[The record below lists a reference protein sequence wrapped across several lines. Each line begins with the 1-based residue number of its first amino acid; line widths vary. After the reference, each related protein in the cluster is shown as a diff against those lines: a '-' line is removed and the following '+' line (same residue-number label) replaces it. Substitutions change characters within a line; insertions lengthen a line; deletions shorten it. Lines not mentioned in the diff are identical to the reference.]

1 MLIRIFL
8 PFFMLLIFLPVNASE
23 EIVVGGS
30 GADLETFR
38 ILAKAFKRYHPDCY
52 IKVFPSIGSGGAV
65 RGVASGRIDIGLMSR
80 PINDKEKKH
89 GLMVIHYADTALVYI
104 VGKRQAIS
112 NVSIDDLKN
121 IYEGDN
127 PVVGLRPILRPKS
140 DSDTLLLKNE
150 LPDLI
155 PSLLIAYQRKGIPTG
170 MTDQATSQMVESIDQ
185 VIATS
190 TLSLIMTEKP
200 VIKVLSLEGVSPT
213 ADNIASGRY
222 PLRKQLYLVHG
233 SEVTEQAQLFISFIM
248 SDEGQ
253 QILNE
258 TGHFPVANQ

>member
-8 PFFMLLIFLPVNASE
+8 PFFVLLIFLPVNASE
-23 EIVVGGS
+23 QIVVGGS

-38 ILAKAFKRYHPDCY
+38 ILAKAFKKHHSDSH
-52 IKVFPSIGSGGAV
+52 IKVLPSIGSSGAV

-80 PINDKEKKH
+80 PINDTEKKH
-89 GLMVIHYADTALVYI
+89 GLITIHYADTALVYI
-104 VGKRQAIS
+104 VGKSQAIS

-127 PVVGLRPILRPKS
+127 PVLGLRPILRPKS
-140 DSDTLLLKNE
+140 DSDTLLLEME

-155 PSLLIAYQRKGIPTG
+155 PSLLLAYKRKGIPIG

-200 VIKVLSLEGVSPT
+200 DVRVLRLEGVSPT
-213 ADNIASGRY
+213 AEHIASGRY

-253 QILNE
+253 QVLDK

>member
-1 MLIRIFL
+1 MLIRFFL

-30 GADLETFR
+30 GGDLETFR
-38 ILAKAFKRYHPDCY
+38 ILAKAFKKHHSDSH
-52 IKVFPSIGSGGAV
+52 IKVLSSIGSGGAV
-65 RGVASGRIDIGLMSR
+65 RGVASGRVDIGLMAR

-89 GLMVIHYADTALVYI
+89 GLTIIHYADTALVYV
-104 VGKRQAIS
+104 VGKSQDIS
-112 NVSIDDLKN
+112 NVSINDLKN
-121 IYEGDN
+121 IYKGDN
-127 PVVGLRPILRPKS
+127 PVIGLRPILRPKS
-140 DSDTLLLKNE
+140 DSDTLLLEKK

-155 PSLLIAYQRKGIPTG
+155 PSLLIAYKRKGIPTG
-170 MTDQATSQMVESIDQ
+170 MTAQSTSQMVESIDQ

-200 VIKVLSLEGVSPT
+200 DIKVLSLEGVSPT
-213 ADNIASGRY
+213 AENIASGRY

-248 SDEGQ
+248 SGEGQ
-253 QILNE
+253 QALDK